1 MGIQNKKKRN
11 RGRVGSR
18 KKVSKV
24 WLFAEESLREATRGS
39 MANIA
44 GSLAL
49 GIDIGSESVTAAAK
63 RGSELGNRR

>member
-1 MGIQNKKKRN
+1 M
-11 RGRVGSR
+11 
-18 KKVSKV
+18 SKV